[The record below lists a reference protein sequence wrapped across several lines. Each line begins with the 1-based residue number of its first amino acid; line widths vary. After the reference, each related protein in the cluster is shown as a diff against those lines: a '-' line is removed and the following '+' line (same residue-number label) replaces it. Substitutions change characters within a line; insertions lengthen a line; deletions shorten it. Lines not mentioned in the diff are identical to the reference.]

1 MSRLKLLFRGLLS
14 CALIFFIARKVNWSD
29 LGSILARLTWEWAA
43 LGSLLTGVLILIL
56 ASRWRIFL
64 QQQKIDIPFGTV
76 VALTWAGQFFNSLL
90 PGSTGGDVFK
100 IYQICRRV
108 PERKA
113 AAASTVLI
121 DRASALLALLVLA
134 SFAFFFEPAPLQAI
148 IGKKFSHLNMG
159 WLIGLCVLGL
169 AAIWRFWRTARS
181 LPWIKKIEQAFREV
195 AKGLAFNSRIALATV
210 LAFVIHLLNFL
221 IVYFFARSLDISIG
235 YGQVLL
241 IMPVVLLVV
250 MLPVTI
256 NGHGLRELLLI
267 AYFSQMG
274 IRIGDRT
281 DIGYQ
286 DVAVALSVLMVAND
300 LLWSLPG
307 GLSYLTR
314 LRGAPRSSLV
324 PVT

>member
-1 MSRLKLLFRGLLS
+1 MSRLKLFLRCLLS
-14 CALIFFIARKVNWSD
+14 VALIFFIAWKVNWSD
-29 LGSILARLTWEWAA
+29 LGAILMRISWGWAVFGSI
-43 LGSLLTGVLILIL
+43 LTGVLILTL
-56 ASRWRIFL
+56 ATRWKIFL
-64 QQQKIDIPFGTV
+64 EQQKIDIPFGTV

-100 IYQICRRV
+100 IYQVCRRT

-121 DRASALLALLVLA
+121 DRASALLALLILA
-134 SFAFFFEPAPLQAI
+134 SIAFFLEPAPLQALA
-148 IGKKFSHLNMG
+148 GDKFSRLNIG
-159 WLIGLCVLGL
+159 WLIGFCVLAL
-169 AAIWRFWRTARS
+169 AAVWRFWRTACS
-181 LPWIKKIEQAFREV
+181 MPWVGKLARTFREV
-195 AKGLAFNSRIALATV
+195 GEGLTFNLRVAFATV

-221 IVYFFARSLDISIG
+221 IVYFFARALDIDIG

-241 IMPVVLLVV
+241 IMPVVLLMVL
-250 MLPVTI
+250 LPVTI

-267 AYFSQMG
+267 AYFSEMG
-274 IRIGDRT
+274 IHIGNRT

-307 GLSYLTR
+307 GLGYLTR
-314 LRGAPRSSLV
+314 LRRAPESKLV
-324 PVT
+324 AAA